1 MKIAYVFP
9 GQGSQYKGMGEELF
23 ENFKDLTAK
32 ADKILGFS
40 IKELCLEDPYGQLG
54 QTAFTQPAL
63 YVVNSLSYLQILNET
78 NVKPDYVAGHSLGEY
93 NALFAAGVF
102 DFETGLKLVKRRGE
116 LMAQSHG
123 GGMAAIIGL
132 KDYEVEKVL
141 KDRGFLSIDIANY
154 NTPSQ
159 IVISGPRDDIR
170 QAKEAFLSVGAKLYV
185 ELNVSGAFHSRY
197 MSQCKNE
204 FEKYIEQFHF
214 SPIEIPIISNV
225 SARPYI
231 QSQIGQ
237 NLSNQITNSVRWSE
251 SVRYL
256 MGQEEMDIKQIG
268 PGNVLTG
275 LIQKIKAE
283 AEPLLVL
290 DKQDDLL
297 DEFLEERTK
306 ISGKKASIIA
316 GNSKVEFDQVKKITP
331 IVTASSLGDEE
342 FKKDYGIKYA
352 YVTGA
357 MYRGIASKE
366 LVIRVA
372 KAGFLGFFGTGGLKL
387 DEIEKS
393 IKYIKAE
400 LNSGEA
406 YGMNLLSSPFNPEK
420 EEKLVDL
427 LLEYNVKNIEAAAFT
442 AITEALVKYR
452 LTGLKNENG
461 VVRVSNKIMAKVSRP
476 EVAEAF
482 LKPAPERIIRKL
494 VQEGKINAEEAKLS
508 REIPMADD
516 LCIEADS
523 GGHTDH
529 GVAYALIP
537 TMIRLR
543 DRLMKDYSYKK
554 RVRVGAAGGIG
565 TPDAAAAAFVM
576 GADFILTGS
585 INQCTIEAG
594 TSDSVKDLLQQMN
607 VQDTEYVP
615 AGDMFEMGAKVQVLK
630 RGLFF
635 PSRANKLYELY
646 RHYNSLD
653 EIDNKTKKQ
662 LQEKYFKR
670 SFDDIFN
677 DIKSRYSIEEIE
689 KAERNPKHKMALIFR
704 WYFGY
709 TTHLALNGIVDHKV
723 DYQIHCGPSLG
734 AFNQWVRGTV
744 LEDWRARHV
753 DEIADKLM
761 KETAVLLNQ
770 RFISLI

>member
-63 YVVNSLSYLQILNET
+63 YVVNSLSYLQIVNET

-141 KDRGFLSIDIANY
+141 KDMGFLSIDIANY

-170 QAKEAFLSVGAKLYV
+170 QAKEAFLSVGAKLYM

-237 NLSNQITNSVRWSE
+237 SLSNQITNSVRWSE

-283 AEPLLVL
+283 AEPLLVM

-306 ISGKKASIIA
+306 ISEKKASIIA

-366 LVIRVA
+366 LVVRIA

-494 VQEGKINAEEAKLS
+494 VQEGKINAEEARLS

-677 DIKSRYSIEEIE
+677 EIKSRYSIEEIE

-709 TTHLALNGIVDHKV
+709 TTHLALNGILDHKV

>member
-23 ENFKDLTAK
+23 GNFKDLTAK

-63 YVVNSLSYLQILNET
+63 YVVNSLSYLQIVNET

-237 NLSNQITNSVRWSE
+237 SLSNQITNSVRWSE

-283 AEPLLVL
+283 AEPLLVM

-306 ISGKKASIIA
+306 ISEKKASIIA

-366 LVIRVA
+366 LVVRVA

-494 VQEGKINAEEAKLS
+494 VQEGKINAEEARLS

-653 EIDNKTKKQ
+653 EIDNNTKKQ

-677 DIKSRYSIEEIE
+677 EIKSRYSIEEIE